1 MNLPKSLK
9 SYNINNRDVSYANS
23 SLQAFIQLDCV
34 QEWMKYLIKS
44 SLINNQFYESTT
56 TKDLSIQ
63 LKNISNGLN
72 PDTSQIILGFEKK
85 FLIMW
90 RKNIEQDPYHFLNYF
105 LRIIHCENN
114 IQKNPN
120 FDMGLYYQK
129 MREKISSDIDMFS
142 LFNNYLDQTQN
153 SFISDNF
160 YNIQKYHVNC
170 PLCLSMFNYGEKI
183 IIKFNLDQV
192 KKTRKDLE
200 PLIDNNKR
208 LSLNDCFLY
217 SSKQNKIN
225 CQFCKQSFAFEFTK
239 IYNSAQVLIIAFNRN
254 NKNPKY
260 QNDVGF
266 YPEFDISKFII
277 NSNCLNKKYKLKSVI
292 CKYGENKYF
301 SDVFINPNF
310 YRFMDCKMGK
320 DVKMIK
326 NINELVKFEPQ
337 ILFYEV
343 DYQNKMLEKM
353 RNMSA
358 NQNVVNNVDISS
370 TMQINL
376 ELINKMPR
384 GFKMYK
390 VINYFTLIFQVIP
403 QIWDSS
409 KESAI
414 TINAQVSDDFT
425 LKEAINRFFIK
436 LQKPREAIIKFCINN
451 MQLDPNSEQKLKD
464 MNINENTIIYALK
477 SQNFDQLSL
486 NND

>member
-1 MNLPKSLK
+1 MSLPKALK

-34 QEWMKYLIKS
+34 QGWMKYLIKS
-44 SLINNQFYESTT
+44 NLINNQFYDNST
-56 TKDLSIQ
+56 TKDLSTQ
-63 LKNISNGLN
+63 LYNISNGLN
-72 PDTSQIILGFEKK
+72 PDTSQIILNFEKK
-85 FLIMW
+85 SLIMW
-90 RKNIEQDPYHFLNYF
+90 RKNIQQDPYHFLNYF
-105 LRIIHCENN
+105 LRILHCENN

-120 FDMGLYYQK
+120 FDYGLYNKK
-129 MREKISSDIDMFS
+129 MREKICNDMDMFT
-142 LFNNYLDQTQN
+142 LFNNYLEQTQN
-153 SFISDNF
+153 SFISNNF

-170 PLCLSMFNYGEKI
+170 LSCLSMFNYGEKM
-183 IIKFNLDQV
+183 IIKFNLDIV
-192 KKTRKDLE
+192 KKIRKELE

-208 LSLNDCFLY
+208 LSLNDCFNY

-225 CQFCKQSFAFEFTK
+225 CQFCKQSFSFEFTK

-254 NKNPKY
+254 NKNQKY
-260 QNDVGF
+260 QNDIGF

-277 NSNCLNKKYKLKSVI
+277 NSNCKNKKYKLKAVI
-292 CKYGENKYF
+292 CQYRENKYF

-320 DVKMIK
+320 DVKVIK
-326 NINELVKFEPQ
+326 NINELVQFEPQ

-343 DYQNKMLEKM
+343 DYQSIMHENV
-353 RNMSA
+353 NI
-358 NQNVVNNVDISS
+358 NQNVENNNIDITA

-376 ELINKMPR
+376 ELINKIPR

-390 VINYFTLIFQVIP
+390 VINYFTLKFQVIP

-409 KESAI
+409 KESPI
-414 TINAQVSDDFT
+414 TINTQVSDDFT

-451 MQLDPNSEQKLKD
+451 IPLDSNSEQKLKD

-477 SQNFDQLSL
+477 SQNFEQLL
-486 NND
+486 LTNN